1 MKGKIVMNE
10 NIENIISQFESGK
23 VSRRHVVSSLTA
35 MLATVAGGA
44 GALQAQQNK
53 GSKQKDQSK
62 SLLTTEDRKPFEEI
76 ARRKGVKFRVQGFDA
91 QSADKSELDASSA
104 DQSNFDRNKIHLDM
118 DMVEESIRCAIKTS
132 ARAGQTLVQP
142 KLEWLLKKGTD
153 AQKVEFVLGS
163 GTYYFPEDVEHLAK
177 LSRLS
182 GGMPLAVDCQRVCE
196 KVWTVI
202 CLCRD
207 LGTSTIQQCREEARE
222 FCHIRCPKE

>member
-1 MKGKIVMNE
+1 MNE
-10 NIENIISQFESGK
+10 NIETIISEFESGK

-44 GALQAQQNK
+44 GALQAHQNK
-53 GSKQKDQSK
+53 SSKQKDQSK
-62 SLLTTEDRKPFEEI
+62 SLLTPEDLKPFEEI
-76 ARRKGVKFRVQGFDA
+76 ARRKGVPFRVQGFDA
-91 QSADKSELDASSA
+91 QSADKSALDASGA
-104 DQSNFDRNKIHLDM
+104 NQSNFDRNKIHLDM

-132 ARAGQTLVQP
+132 TRAGQTLVQP

-163 GTYYFPEDVEHLAK
+163 GTYYFPEDIEHLAK

-182 GGMPLAVDCQRVCE
+182 GGMPLAVDCEKVCE
-196 KVWTVI
+196 TVWTII

-207 LGTSTIQQCREEARE
+207 LGTSTIQECRDEARE
-222 FCHIRCPKE
+222 VCHIRCPKE